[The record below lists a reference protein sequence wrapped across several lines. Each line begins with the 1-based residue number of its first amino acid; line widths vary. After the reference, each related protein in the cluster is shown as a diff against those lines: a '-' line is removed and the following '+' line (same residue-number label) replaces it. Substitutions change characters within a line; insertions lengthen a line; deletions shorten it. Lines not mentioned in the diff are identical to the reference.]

1 MDGKIKIG
9 FYGGVGS
16 PTGSN
21 FYLSDGAEKTKV
33 LIDCGLHQGCKVCE
47 DDNREPF
54 PYNPAD
60 IDYLFVTHA
69 HIDHVGRI
77 PKLVREGFRGKIIS
91 TAPTKEIA
99 ELMLFDSLGVLGKEA
114 AQDNLLPIYEKEDV
128 EAAMRLWTDIPYRML
143 FDAGAFQVRLRETG
157 HILGSAMVEVNYIDK
172 KIIFTGDLGNS
183 PAPLLPNTDEVKD
196 ADVLVIES
204 VYGDR
209 NHEDRGSRK
218 QILEDVIED
227 TVRSGG
233 ALMIPAFSLERTQE
247 LLYELNDLV
256 EHGRIPQVPVF
267 IDSPLAIN
275 VTKIY
280 RKYENYFNGEAKNII
295 KKGDDIFRFPGVR
308 FTETTE
314 ESKAIAQVPNPKI
327 IIAGSGMSNGG
338 RIIHHEKRHLGDPKS
353 TLLVIGYQVP
363 GSLGRRLQDGDKHV
377 RILGE
382 DVYVSAKV
390 RTIHGYSAHKDS
402 DHLLQFVANSADT
415 LKNVFV
421 VLGESK
427 SSLFLTQRIRDYLG
441 IEARAPVPGEIVNI
455 DINK

>member
-1 MDGKIKIG
+1 M
-9 FYGGVGS
+9 
-16 PTGSN
+16 
-21 FYLSDGAEKTKV
+21 
-33 LIDCGLHQGCKVCE
+33 
-47 DDNREPF
+47 
-54 PYNPAD
+54 
-60 IDYLFVTHA
+60 
-69 HIDHVGRI
+69 
-77 PKLVREGFRGKIIS
+77 
-91 TAPTKEIA
+91 
-99 ELMLFDSLGVLGKEA
+99 
-114 AQDNLLPIYEKEDV
+114 
-128 EAAMRLWTDIPYRML
+128 
-143 FDAGAFQVRLRETG
+143 
-157 HILGSAMVEVNYIDK
+157 
-172 KIIFTGDLGNS
+172 
-183 PAPLLPNTDEVKD
+183 
-196 ADVLVIES
+196 
-204 VYGDR
+204 
-209 NHEDRGSRK
+209 
-218 QILEDVIED
+218 
-227 TVRSGG
+227 
-233 ALMIPAFSLERTQE
+233 
-247 LLYELNDLV
+247 
-256 EHGRIPQVPVF
+256 
-267 IDSPLAIN
+267 
-275 VTKIY
+275 TKIY

-441 IEARAPVPGEIVNI
+441 IEARAPVQGEIVNI